1 MSKFDDFQEFG
12 FGSGDESINQGEVI
26 RFKGKKDE
34 HYRISIAWWEIIDGR
49 LNMDAETPK
58 FTGCNRIYLQG
69 VGYVRVSSEEIAK
82 FGEKDPRLAIGTIIV
97 KWPTKVDTG
106 ALNQARFR
114 DGDFEVM
121 YWIFAEDK
129 YKTIKPIHD
138 EWHLGQ
144 SDLKVHCIG
153 EQFQKMTFSPT
164 KKNLLRD
171 VASSDKPI
179 LKEMYAR
186 IVAEVEKLSQKVQA
200 AVARDMT
207 PEEIRSALGRS
218 KANGATNP
226 AAPAIASAA
235 SSDDV
240 DDLIDGFIDA

>member
-12 FGSGDESINQGEVI
+12 FGSGDEAISQGGVL

-34 HYRISIAWWEIIDGR
+34 HYRISIAWWDIIDGR

-58 FTGCNRIYLQG
+58 FTGCNRVYIDG
-69 VGYVRVSSEEIAK
+69 CGYVRASSEEIAK
-82 FGEKDPRLAIGTIIV
+82 FGKKDPRLAVGTVIV

-106 ALNQARFR
+106 ALNKARFT

-121 YWIFAEDK
+121 YWNFPEDK
-129 YKTIKPIHD
+129 YKAIKPIHD

-144 SDLKVHCIG
+144 SDLKVHCIDT
-153 EQFQKMTFSPT
+153 QFQKMTFSPT

-171 VASSDKPI
+171 IAASDKPI
-179 LKEMYAR
+179 FKEMYAR
-186 IVAEVEKLSQKVQA
+186 IVAEVEKLAPKTRAS
-200 AVARDMT
+200 VARDMT
-207 PEEIRSALGRS
+207 VDEIRAALGRG
-218 KANGATNP
+218 NGSFSPT
-226 AAPAIASAA
+226 APAIASAA

-240 DDLIDGFIDA
+240 DDLIDGFIET